1 MKGTLE
7 RIRRLREH
15 GKRMA
20 HLELVRAETERA
32 NHLQRRKLL
41 EQRIEAARNAADESN
56 AEDLASYHS
65 FRMRMEV
72 ASRRQEHAL
81 RQAELRV
88 EDHRV
93 RVSNAAREAEV
104 VKVMLQSR
112 EEEARVEEVRAERAA
127 NDEAA
132 LTAWVKRAS

>member
-20 HLELVRAETERA
+20 HIELVRAETERA
-32 NHLQRRKLL
+32 SHLQRRKLL
-41 EQRIEAARNAADESN
+41 EQRIEAARNAADQGS

-72 ASRRQEHAL
+72 VSRRQEHAL

-88 EDHRV
+88 EDR
-93 RVSNAAREAEV
+93 REQVSAAAREAEV
-104 VKVMLQSR
+104 VKVMLQAR
-112 EEEARVEEVRAERAA
+112 EEEARVEEVRAERSA

-132 LTAWVKRAS
+132 LVAWLKRAS